1 MENTKLKEVIQ
12 DPNDF
17 SNKDLIE
24 SLDFLSQE
32 HEKLKNELI
41 QKTYHLDEIEKSYEV
56 VLDVYKKRTK
66 Q

>member
-1 MENTKLKEVIQ
+1 MEKTKLKEVIQ
-12 DPNDF
+12 NPNDF